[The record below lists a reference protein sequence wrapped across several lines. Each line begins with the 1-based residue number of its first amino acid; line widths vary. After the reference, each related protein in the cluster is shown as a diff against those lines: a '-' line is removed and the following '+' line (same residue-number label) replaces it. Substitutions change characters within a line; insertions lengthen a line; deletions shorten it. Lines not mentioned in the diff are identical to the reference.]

1 MWNGHGCANSSVHAL
16 LMKAKSGSSWQ
27 PQGVGSCAPTLH
39 KLTALHDVRIP
50 KAYTSGAHGA
60 TARLHHPLYTLHS
73 AMSLTYGWTREHLV
87 AIALR
92 ESRPRDTKKKS
103 ARLSTPSTLTAE
115 LGIKVGS
122 PANSSDAFCPMAGPS
137 VQ

>member
-60 TARLHHPLYTLHS
+60 VARLHHPLYTLHS
-73 AMSLTYGWTREHLV
+73 TMSLTYGWTREHLV
-87 AIALR
+87 VIALKR
-92 ESRPRDTKKKS
+92 AVHETQKRR
-103 ARLSTPSTLTAE
+103 A
-115 LGIKVGS
+115 
-122 PANSSDAFCPMAGPS
+122 
-137 VQ
+137 